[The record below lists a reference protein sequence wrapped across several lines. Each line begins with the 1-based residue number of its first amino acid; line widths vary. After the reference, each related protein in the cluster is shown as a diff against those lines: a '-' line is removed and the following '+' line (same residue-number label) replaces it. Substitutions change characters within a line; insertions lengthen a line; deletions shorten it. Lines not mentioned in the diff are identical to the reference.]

1 VLVNRLLAAT
11 FLSLIAF
18 CAQAQSDLIR
28 ERGIYVDET
37 RSLGLQDAIAK
48 EFEPYHGVLKRSLT
62 PSIRWIRLKIDTST
76 TPEQSAML
84 VLGPHYIA
92 EIALYERQ
100 NGEWLR
106 RVVGDRYPAEQVGC
120 PLGQYC
126 FPVTL
131 GQHEN
136 NELYLRVET
145 TNGYYLTVKLLDH
158 LALNQEN
165 ADQALSVGLE
175 CGVLLVL
182 IVISVLLYFSGG
194 GSLAG
199 YFLMTQIAALLLT
212 FSAIGIYAKYLTPEN
227 AWLDNFIFN
236 ITYIARLFFSVLL
249 STAFLKNLS
258 IPSWYSKLMPAVLM
272 VFVAQLCWL
281 IFEPVSLYALA
292 FNFIFVALWPV
303 VWLVALW
310 QSDIKNV
317 LHRALMLSLATL
329 LILMLWVGM
338 IPALGLAQLDRIIV
352 PGNFGGLLSSIFMSI
367 LVASEIRIRRLNNQE
382 ALTNLSQTQ
391 ARNEFEHQQVKER
404 SMMVDMLTHELKN
417 PLAAIRM
424 AAGSLKTTLLK
435 LPQVQ
440 TFEANERIGSM
451 IQAIHSMDTV
461 IERCVQVDSLDQKKI
476 TPKPQELNMGDFLQ
490 NIVRHATDP
499 SRIKLQFNSPSMLVK
514 TDPDLFAVIVTNLID
529 NALKY
534 SAPDSPIIMMATL
547 DRAGF
552 FILSVKNV
560 VGAAGTPDSASVFSR
575 YYRGEHAHFL
585 PGTGLGLYLVKS
597 ICDML
602 GAHVS
607 CQHSSGNIVFS
618 VTLKS

>member
-1 VLVNRLLAAT
+1 MLVNRLLAAT

-18 CAQAQSDLIR
+18 CVQAQSDLIR

-48 EFEPYHGVLKRSLT
+48 EFEPYNGVLKRSLT

-76 TPEQSAML
+76 TSEQSAML

-120 PLGQYC
+120 PFGQYC
-126 FPVTL
+126 FPVAL

-145 TNGYYLTVKLLDH
+145 TNGYYLTAKLLDH
-158 LALNQEN
+158 LALAREN
-165 ADQALSVGLE
+165 ADLALSVGLE

-212 FSAIGIYAKYLTPEN
+212 FSAIGIYAKYLIPEN

-236 ITYIARLFFSVLL
+236 ITYIARLSFTVLL
-249 STAFLKNLS
+249 STAFLKNVS
-258 IPSWYSKLMPAVLM
+258 IPSWYSKLVPAVLI

-329 LILMLWVGM
+329 VILMLWVGT
-338 IPALGLAQLDRIIV
+338 IPALGLTQLDRIIV
-352 PGNFGGLLSSIFMSI
+352 PGNFGGLLSSIVMSI
-367 LVASEIRIRRLNNQE
+367 LVASEIRIRRLANQE

-476 TPKPQELNMGDFLQ
+476 TPKSQELNMGDVLQ
-490 NIVRHATDP
+490 NIVRHTTDA
-499 SRIKLQFNSPSMLVK
+499 SRIKLQFNAPSMLVK

-534 SAPDSPIIMMATL
+534 SAPDSPIIMQATL

-560 VGAAGTPDSASVFSR
+560 VGAAGIPDSASVFSR

-585 PGTGLGLYLVKS
+585 PGTGLGLYLVKC

-602 GAHVS
+602 DAHVS
-607 CQHSSGNIVFS
+607 CQHSSGNIVLS